1 MKAKDRV
8 LVTGAAGFL
17 GRLIVDHLASAGHE
31 VTATARR
38 PAPDDLPDGVTWI
51 VWDGHAPPPET
62 LNANIVIDCAA
73 AIPATAPRADAM
85 LETNVRLAT
94 ASATVASRSRGRL
107 LIGCSSMSVYGRP
120 DVFQITDDTP
130 TLPDQPYGLAKLAA
144 EAIWGETV
152 TRAEVAGQIS
162 LRLPAVLGARSHHN
176 FPSTFAEKLAAG
188 QPVTVFN
195 PDGLYNTCVHG
206 SDIAVFVSHLIE
218 TLPTGIHKGVIAARE
233 PIPMIEAVGAIADAM
248 GVTPQLEIKPA
259 NQAATTVRP
268 ESMQALGYAPAT
280 VADTLARFGRDRRP

>member
-1 MKAKDRV
+1 MAVDETKDAGRTEPEMAESPTESEAVERSEEREGQTAPSPDPAGEDQTEVSPAADETPADEADAHAPSSPPKERTKAPKAGTTAKAARSRKRKAQGPLQGTVVDAEGHSVETVHLSAERFGV
-8 LVTGAAGFL
+8 KADVHTLHLVVRGEQA
-17 GRLIVDHLASAGHE
+17 
-31 VTATARR
+31 ARR
-38 PAPDDLPDGVTWI
+38 RG
-51 VWDGHAPPPET
+51 
-62 LNANIVIDCAA
+62 
-73 AIPATAPRADAM
+73 
-85 LETNVRLAT
+85 T
-94 ASATVASRSRGRL
+94 AST
-107 LIGCSSMSVYGRP
+107 
-120 DVFQITDDTP
+120 
-130 TLPDQPYGLAKLAA
+130 K
-144 EAIWGETV
+144 

-218 TLPTGIHKGVIAARE
+218 TLPTGINKGVIAARE